1 MDTLSQNFIA
11 YLYSQNKVSTDAVD
25 ACINYWKVQQRRGR
39 SITLPEIV
47 VERGLLSEAQARQII
62 KDIQQDDD
70 KSSAKAAQSKR
81 SKRRKGVPTAKPV
94 TQEAPEAA
102 AKKEIHPLV
111 YVGAILL
118 GIVLLYFVVQ
128 KLAKP
133 PEKLT
138 VPEQTFQGLGITGPS
153 FVELER
159 DAAEAFVKNRQFDE
173 AREKLAGLLNK
184 PETNAEDRQKIEFQ
198 LAELSRVE
206 ALVKKVQAVKKKLR
220 GLLKNE
226 DYKAAKK
233 SIEDLLRNHPE
244 LKNQPEGGE
253 LEETLS
259 LLSKT
264 KKEDGGTKRDP
275 SRTKKDWKK
284 DPRRSSN
291 NDRERFEVPASK
303 LALSKAKAVESIR
316 AGEFRTGLWEKRY
329 KRAKQWVANEKKKLI
344 LLVRQE
350 AARALKA
357 SKKTPLTARITKT
370 YELTNAVVEKYDED
384 GFTLKNSRGE
394 FGYRWDLAQRELAYK
409 VRKLGVDEKSADS
422 QFRFGKFCVKRQY
435 FSAAKRAFRK
445 AASLDGRY
453 SSRVPDLAVLE
464 KASKAFHGEVN
475 RLGGELVGF
484 KYPFQESTEQLDWV
498 TTKFAPLFRKGQ
510 LLIPNGPNNS
520 FHLIGLKGVVFHGF
534 SRVTLD
540 LGRTKGSV
548 AVLMLFAE
556 NFGLQ
561 VTYYRDAG
569 QISLYDLNARRDFT
583 RPIRVSKGAKR
594 LRMTYRGQRLEVQ
607 LDRKDVAAFE
617 LEGLDEFQ
625 VQFGGR
631 GRGGQVALEEFRV
644 EGRVSQVWLRKT
656 FAEADDII
664 EALLADEGVGA
675 PQSAWARKKEAL
687 SAESLVK
694 SGRALRAIREA
705 RIIINDAN
713 KPLEQAQR
721 ILNKVIQSDPR
732 NAVAYYERARVFY
745 FANLLRYALFDLNR
759 AVQLA
764 GGFHEA
770 LAMRGRVLINLDR
783 MEDARKDIERAL
795 EFRRDSAQGLLAK
808 GTYLQRS
815 LRNKEAEQE
824 LEIAYALW
832 PKNSNISR
840 LFGNLTHVVNGP
852 PWERR
857 HKVETDHYIVLSD
870 ISESRAR
877 FYADRLEWIHAF
889 YQKQFPYSVGK
900 KKATALIFN
909 TQEGYQ
915 QYANLTRNSRAEST
929 LGYFHPVYDQLL
941 LFEDPEGSTEETLD
955 TLYHEGFHQFISR
968 ICPSL
973 PFWANE
979 GLAEYFGPTRFDDY
993 GTVKSTGALNPLR
1006 LPYLRDYKKRALPF
1020 LKFADLMNQSGR
1032 QFQSGNVGLK
1042 YAQSWSMIHFFK
1054 HGTQGRG
1061 PLFKA
1066 YFEMLRAG
1074 RTAEYAYK
1082 KTYGQLNLSG
1092 FENQWN
1098 SYLSEI
1104 LRKTRRKR

>member
-11 YLYSQNKVSTDAVD
+11 YLYSQNKIPTETVD
-25 ACINYWKVQQRRGR
+25 ECIDYWKVQQRRGR
-39 SITLPEIV
+39 SITLPEIIV
-47 VERGLLSEAQARQII
+47 DRGLLSEAQARQII
-62 KDIQQDDD
+62 KDIQPDNS
-70 KSSAKAAQSKR
+70 KTTGKASKSKR
-81 SKRRKGVPTAKPV
+81 SKRRKGVPSAKPV
-94 TQEAPEAA
+94 PATPEQAP
-102 AKKEIHPLV
+102 KKEIHPAV
-111 YVGAILL
+111 YVVAALV
-118 GIVLLYFVVQ
+118 GIIILYFVVQ

-138 VPEQTFQGLGITGPS
+138 VPDQTFQGLGISGPS
-153 FVELER
+153 FLELER
-159 DAAEAFVKNRQFDE
+159 EAAEASVKSREFGD
-173 AREKLAGLLNK
+173 AREKLQALLEK
-184 PETNAEDRQKIEFQ
+184 SETSAEDRQKIEFQ
-198 LAELSRVE
+198 LAELNRIE
-206 ALVKKVQAVKKKLR
+206 TLVKKVDVVKKKLR
-220 GLLKNE
+220 GLLKKG
-226 DYKAAKK
+226 DYKGAKK
-233 SIEDLLRNHPE
+233 SINNLLRENPE
-244 LKNQPEGGE
+244 LKNQPEGEE
-253 LEETLS
+253 LEETLA

-264 KKEDGGTKRDP
+264 KKEPRDTKKDP
-275 SRTKKDWKK
+275 SRAGKDWKK
-284 DPRRSSN
+284 DPRRSSSN
-291 NDRERFEVPASK
+291 NDREKFEVPAAK
-303 LALSKAKAVESIR
+303 LALTKAKAVESAR
-316 AGEFRTGLWEKRY
+316 GSEFKKAIWEKRY
-329 KRAKQWVANEKKKLI
+329 KRAKQWVANEKKKLL
-344 LLVRQE
+344 LLVKKE

-357 SKKTPLTARITKT
+357 SKKSPLTAKITKT
-370 YELTNAVVEKYDED
+370 YELTDAVIEKYDEN

-394 FGYRWDLAQRELAYK
+394 FGYRWDLAKRELAFK
-409 VRKLGVDEKSADS
+409 VRKLGLDEKSADS

-435 FSAAKRAFRK
+435 FSAAKRAFRS
-445 AASLDGRY
+445 AARLDSRY

-484 KYPFQESTEQLDWV
+484 KYPFQESVEQLDWV
-498 TTKFAPLFRKGQ
+498 TTKFAPLFRRGQ
-510 LLIPNGPNNS
+510 LLIPNGPNSS

-548 AVLMLFAE
+548 AVLMLFAK

-583 RPIRVSKGAKR
+583 RPIRVAKGANR

-607 LDRKDVAAFE
+607 LGRKDVAAFE

-631 GRGGQVALEEFRV
+631 GLGGQIALDEFRV

-675 PQSAWARKKEAL
+675 PQSAWARKKEPL

-694 SGRALRAIREA
+694 SRSALSAIREA
-705 RIIINDAN
+705 RVIINDAN

-721 ILNKVIQSDPR
+721 ILNKVIRSDPR
-732 NAVAYYERARVFY
+732 NALAYYERARVFY
-745 FANLLRYALFDLNR
+745 FANLLRYALFDLNN

-770 LAMRGRVLINLDR
+770 LAMRARVLINLER
-783 MEDARKDIERAL
+783 MDDAEKDIAQAL
-795 EFRRDSAQGLLAK
+795 DFRRDSAEGLLAR
-808 GTYLQRS
+808 GTFLQRS
-815 LRNKEAEQE
+815 LKNKEAEQE

-832 PKNSNISR
+832 PKNPNISR

-857 HKVETDHYIVLSD
+857 HRVETDHYIVLSD
-870 ISESRAR
+870 ISKSRAR
-877 FYADRLEWIHAF
+877 FYAERLEWIHAF
-889 YQKQFPYSVGK
+889 YQRQFPYSVGK

-909 TQEGYQ
+909 TREGYQ

-979 GLAEYFGPTRFDDY
+979 GLAEYFGPTRFDEY

-1006 LPYLRDYKKRALPF
+1006 LPFLRDYKKRGLPF

-1042 YAQSWSMIHFFK
+1042 YAQSWSMVHFFK

-1061 PLFKA
+1061 ALFKA
-1066 YFEMLRAG
+1066 YFEMLRSG

-1098 SYLSEI
+1098 SYVTEI